1 MISLVLSPWYV
12 LRCSSTMF
20 RHWTITMFVPFP
32 TKCTCYLYMRTP
44 ELLICRCQ
52 PQSVHHWCFI
62 VASDTFHHDGYCTSI
77 FDHAMHSSMMSCTN
91 SIIDVQMPGQLW
103 TSRICLSALPAI
115 TAARDIIRYVASHT
129 LDDTSE
135 NNTQA
140 LALFHPTTCNYF
152 WWLRS
157 QIPSRIM

>member
-1 MISLVLSPWYV
+1 MCSWYV
-12 LRCSSTMF
+12 LRWRGTMF
-20 RHWTITMFVPFP
+20 IQWNHNEVCTVP
-32 TKCTCYLYMRTP
+32 TKCACFPKMKTP
-44 ELLICRCQ
+44 ELLICWCQ
-52 PQSVHHWCFI
+52 PQSVPHWCFI
-62 VASDTFHHDGYCTSI
+62 VASDLFHRVDIINPSLTMRCTS
-77 FDHAMHSSMMSCTN
+77 ACCPVL
-91 SIIDVQMPGQLW
+91 SIIDVQTPGQLW
-103 TSRICLSALPAI
+103 TFSICFVALPAI
-115 TAARDIIRYVASHT
+115 TAARVFTRYVASHT